1 MTSIKG
7 RCNAIAQHDKRK
19 RHNVKGKSNKE
30 RFNMASLTD
39 LIQNMIQANETTQ
52 QELQSTKQEFK
63 VLKAEVDEKISDEN
77 ILDIMHE
84 QFIKDEYFTSDSFYN
99 DIGQALINKYGLGNL
114 INLDRNQ
121 VNEAVKEYLA
131 KNLDT
136 KAVTEYIMQNY
147 TGEIRDAMIR
157 RIRIESKSILDNYDF
172 SLQVLPRL
180 EVLFKE
186 FVKNYELT
194 SYLMKSTAQLFVAQ
208 ESNLAFM
215 LEYIVAKEF
224 IHNK

>member
-1 MTSIKG
+1 
-7 RCNAIAQHDKRK
+7 
-19 RHNVKGKSNKE
+19 
-30 RFNMASLTD
+30 MAGLTD
-39 LIQNMIQANETTQ
+39 LIQDMIRANESTQ
-52 QELQSTKQEFK
+52 KELKEAKEEFSKLQEVVATQT
-63 VLKAEVDEKISDEN
+63 SDEH
-77 ILDIMHE
+77 IIELMQE
-84 QFIKDEYFTSDSFYN
+84 EFYKSEYFSSEEFYR
-99 DIGQALINKYGLGNL
+99 DIGEALIAKYGLGSL
-114 INLDRNQ
+114 INLDKNQ
-121 VNEAVKEYLA
+121 VNEAVKEYLR

-136 KAVTEYIMQNY
+136 DGVSKYIMQHY
-147 TGEIRDAMIR
+147 TGEIREAMIR

-224 IHNK
+224 LPAHTIS

>member
-1 MTSIKG
+1 
-7 RCNAIAQHDKRK
+7 
-19 RHNVKGKSNKE
+19 
-30 RFNMASLTD
+30 MASLTD

-84 QFIKDEYFTSDSFYN
+84 QFIKDEYFTSESFYN

-215 LEYIVAKEF
+215 LEYIVAKELL
-224 IHNK
+224 HNP

>member
-1 MTSIKG
+1 M
-7 RCNAIAQHDKRK
+7 
-19 RHNVKGKSNKE
+19 
-30 RFNMASLTD
+30 SLTT
-39 LIQNMIQANETTQ
+39 LIQEMIASNEAVKE
-52 QELQSTKQEFK
+52 ELQNTQKEFK
-63 VLKAEVDEKISDEN
+63 ELESYVNEQVSDSN

-84 QFIKDEYFTSDSFYN
+84 QFIKDEYFTSDKFFQ
-99 DIGQALINKYGLGNL
+99 DIGQALINKYGLANL

-121 VNEAVKEYLA
+121 VNEAIKEYLA

-136 KAVTEYIMQNY
+136 KALTEYIMQNY
-147 TGEIRDAMIR
+147 TGQIREAMIR

-224 IHNK
+224 IHSK

>member
-1 MTSIKG
+1 M
-7 RCNAIAQHDKRK
+7 
-19 RHNVKGKSNKE
+19 
-30 RFNMASLTD
+30 SLTT
-39 LIQNMIQANETTQ
+39 LIQEMIASNEAVKE
-52 QELQSTKQEFK
+52 ELQNTQKEFK
-63 VLKAEVDEKISDEN
+63 ELESYVNEQVSDSN

-84 QFIKDEYFTSDSFYN
+84 QFIKDEYFTSDKFFQ

-114 INLDRNQ
+114 INLDKNQ
-121 VNEAVKEYLA
+121 VNEAIKEYLA

-136 KAVTEYIMQNY
+136 KALTEYIMQNY

>member
-1 MTSIKG
+1 
-7 RCNAIAQHDKRK
+7 
-19 RHNVKGKSNKE
+19 
-30 RFNMASLTD
+30 MASLTD

-52 QELQSTKQEFK
+52 QELQSTKQEFND
-63 VLKAEVDEKISDEN
+63 LKSYVDTQVSDEN

-84 QFIKDEYFTSDSFYN
+84 QFIKDEYFTSESFYN

-215 LEYIVAKEF
+215 LEYIVAKELL
-224 IHNK
+224 HSK

>member
-1 MTSIKG
+1 
-7 RCNAIAQHDKRK
+7 
-19 RHNVKGKSNKE
+19 
-30 RFNMASLTD
+30 MASLTD

-52 QELQSTKQEFK
+52 QELQSTKQEFSN
-63 VLKAEVDEKISDEN
+63 LKAEIDEKISDEN

-84 QFIKDEYFTSDSFYN
+84 QFIKDKYFTSESFYN

-215 LEYIVAKEF
+215 LEYIVAKELL
-224 IHNK
+224 HK

>member
-1 MTSIKG
+1 
-7 RCNAIAQHDKRK
+7 
-19 RHNVKGKSNKE
+19 
-30 RFNMASLTD
+30 MASLTD

-52 QELQSTKQEFK
+52 QELQSTKQEFND
-63 VLKAEVDEKISDEN
+63 LKSYVDTQVSDEN

-84 QFIKDEYFTSDSFYN
+84 QFIKDEYFTNDSFYN

-147 TGEIRDAMIR
+147 TGDIRDAMIR

>member
-1 MTSIKG
+1 M
-7 RCNAIAQHDKRK
+7 
-19 RHNVKGKSNKE
+19 
-30 RFNMASLTD
+30 SLTT
-39 LIQNMIQANETTQ
+39 LIQEMIASNEAVKE
-52 QELQSTKQEFK
+52 ELQNTQKEFK
-63 VLKAEVDEKISDEN
+63 ELESYVNEQVSDSN

-84 QFIKDEYFTSDSFYN
+84 QFLQDEYFTSDTFYQ
-99 DIGQALINKYGLGNL
+99 DIGQALIDKYGLGNL

-121 VNEAVKEYLA
+121 VNEAIKEYLA

-136 KAVTEYIMQNY
+136 KGITEYIMQNY

-224 IHNK
+224 IHSK

>member
-1 MTSIKG
+1 
-7 RCNAIAQHDKRK
+7 
-19 RHNVKGKSNKE
+19 
-30 RFNMASLTD
+30 MASLTD

-52 QELQSTKQEFK
+52 QELQSTKQEFSN
-63 VLKAEVDEKISDEN
+63 LKAEVDEKISDEN

-84 QFIKDEYFTSDSFYN
+84 QFIKDEYFTSESFYN

-121 VNEAVKEYLA
+121 VNEAIKEYLA

-157 RIRIESKSILDNYDF
+157 RIRIESKSVLDNYDF

-215 LEYIVAKEF
+215 LEYIVAKELL
-224 IHNK
+224 HNP

>member
-1 MTSIKG
+1 MGEKPLQTSL
-7 RCNAIAQHDKRK
+7 CH
-19 RHNVKGKSNKE
+19 
-30 RFNMASLTD
+30 
-39 LIQNMIQANETTQ
+39 
-52 QELQSTKQEFK
+52 
-63 VLKAEVDEKISDEN
+63 
-77 ILDIMHE
+77 
-84 QFIKDEYFTSDSFYN
+84 
-99 DIGQALINKYGLGNL
+99 IGARQ
-114 INLDRNQ
+114 
-121 VNEAVKEYLA
+121 AVKEYLA

-224 IHNK
+224 IHN

>member
-1 MTSIKG
+1 
-7 RCNAIAQHDKRK
+7 
-19 RHNVKGKSNKE
+19 
-30 RFNMASLTD
+30 MASLTD

-84 QFIKDEYFTSDSFYN
+84 QFIKDEYFTSESFYN

-224 IHNK
+224 IHN

>member
-1 MTSIKG
+1 
-7 RCNAIAQHDKRK
+7 
-19 RHNVKGKSNKE
+19 
-30 RFNMASLTD
+30 MASLTD

-84 QFIKDEYFTSDSFYN
+84 QFIKDEYFTSESFYN

-157 RIRIESKSILDNYDF
+157 RILIESKSILDNYDF

-224 IHNK
+224 IHN

>member
-1 MTSIKG
+1 
-7 RCNAIAQHDKRK
+7 
-19 RHNVKGKSNKE
+19 
-30 RFNMASLTD
+30 MASLTD

-52 QELQSTKQEFK
+52 QELQSTKQEFND
-63 VLKAEVDEKISDEN
+63 LKSYVDTQVSDEN

-84 QFIKDEYFTSDSFYN
+84 QFIKDEYFTSESFYN

-224 IHNK
+224 IHNP

>member
-1 MTSIKG
+1 
-7 RCNAIAQHDKRK
+7 
-19 RHNVKGKSNKE
+19 
-30 RFNMASLTD
+30 MASLTD

-52 QELQSTKQEFK
+52 QELQSTKQEFSN
-63 VLKAEVDEKISDEN
+63 LKAEVDEKISDEN

-84 QFIKDEYFTSDSFYN
+84 QFIKDEYFTSESFYN

-157 RIRIESKSILDNYDF
+157 RIRIESKSVLDNYDF

-224 IHNK
+224 IHNP

>member
-1 MTSIKG
+1 M
-7 RCNAIAQHDKRK
+7 
-19 RHNVKGKSNKE
+19 
-30 RFNMASLTD
+30 SLTT
-39 LIQNMIQANETTQ
+39 LIQEMIASNEAVKE
-52 QELQSTKQEFK
+52 ELQNTQKEFK
-63 VLKAEVDEKISDEN
+63 ELESYVNEQVSDSN

-84 QFIKDEYFTSDSFYN
+84 QFIKDEYFTSDKFFQ

-114 INLDRNQ
+114 INLDKNQ
-121 VNEAVKEYLA
+121 VNEAIKEYLA

-136 KAVTEYIMQNY
+136 KALTEYIMQNY
-147 TGEIRDAMIR
+147 TGEIREAMIR

>member
-1 MTSIKG
+1 M
-7 RCNAIAQHDKRK
+7 
-19 RHNVKGKSNKE
+19 
-30 RFNMASLTD
+30 SLTT
-39 LIQNMIQANETTQ
+39 LIQEMIASNEAVKE
-52 QELQSTKQEFK
+52 ELQNTQKEFK
-63 VLKAEVDEKISDEN
+63 ELESYVNEQVSDSN

-84 QFIKDEYFTSDSFYN
+84 QFIKDEYFTSDKFFQ

-114 INLDRNQ
+114 INLDKNQ
-121 VNEAVKEYLA
+121 VNEAIKEYLA

-136 KAVTEYIMQNY
+136 KGITEYIMQNY

-224 IHNK
+224 IHSK

>member
-1 MTSIKG
+1 
-7 RCNAIAQHDKRK
+7 
-19 RHNVKGKSNKE
+19 
-30 RFNMASLTD
+30 MASLTD

-52 QELQSTKQEFK
+52 QELQSTKQEFND
-63 VLKAEVDEKISDEN
+63 LKSYVDTQVSDEN

-84 QFIKDEYFTSDSFYN
+84 QFIKDEYFTSESFYN

-224 IHNK
+224 IHN

>member
-1 MTSIKG
+1 
-7 RCNAIAQHDKRK
+7 
-19 RHNVKGKSNKE
+19 
-30 RFNMASLTD
+30 MASLTD

-52 QELQSTKQEFK
+52 QELQSTKQEFND
-63 VLKAEVDEKISDEN
+63 LKSYVDEKISDEN

-84 QFIKDEYFTSDSFYN
+84 QFIKDEYFTSESFYN

-157 RIRIESKSILDNYDF
+157 RIRIESKSVLDNYDF

-224 IHNK
+224 IHSK

>member
-1 MTSIKG
+1 
-7 RCNAIAQHDKRK
+7 
-19 RHNVKGKSNKE
+19 
-30 RFNMASLTD
+30 MASLTD

-52 QELQSTKQEFK
+52 QELQSTKQEFNE
-63 VLKAEVDEKISDEN
+63 LKSYVDTQVSDEN

-84 QFIKDEYFTSDSFYN
+84 QFIKDEYFTSESFYN

-224 IHNK
+224 IHK

>member
-1 MTSIKG
+1 
-7 RCNAIAQHDKRK
+7 
-19 RHNVKGKSNKE
+19 
-30 RFNMASLTD
+30 MASLTD

-52 QELQSTKQEFK
+52 QELQSTKQEFSN
-63 VLKAEVDEKISDEN
+63 LKAEVDEKISDEN

-84 QFIKDEYFTSDSFYN
+84 QFIKDEYFTSDKFYN

-224 IHNK
+224 IHN

>member
-1 MTSIKG
+1 
-7 RCNAIAQHDKRK
+7 
-19 RHNVKGKSNKE
+19 
-30 RFNMASLTD
+30 MASLTD

-63 VLKAEVDEKISDEN
+63 ELKAEVDEKISDEN

-84 QFIKDEYFTSDSFYN
+84 QFIKDEYFTSESFYN

-224 IHNK
+224 IHN

>member
-1 MTSIKG
+1 
-7 RCNAIAQHDKRK
+7 
-19 RHNVKGKSNKE
+19 
-30 RFNMASLTD
+30 MASLTD

-52 QELQSTKQEFK
+52 QELQSTKQEFND
-63 VLKAEVDEKISDEN
+63 LKSYVDTQVSDEN

-84 QFIKDEYFTSDSFYN
+84 QFIKDEYFTSESFYN

-147 TGEIRDAMIR
+147 IGEIRDAMIR

-215 LEYIVAKEF
+215 LEYIVAKELL
-224 IHNK
+224 HNP

>member
-1 MTSIKG
+1 M
-7 RCNAIAQHDKRK
+7 
-19 RHNVKGKSNKE
+19 
-30 RFNMASLTD
+30 SLTT
-39 LIQNMIQANETTQ
+39 LIQEMIASNEAVKEEVQNTQ
-52 QELQSTKQEFK
+52 KEFK
-63 VLKAEVDEKISDEN
+63 ELESYVNEQVSDSN

-84 QFIKDEYFTSDSFYN
+84 QFLQDEYFTSDTFYQ

-121 VNEAVKEYLA
+121 VNEAIKEYLA

-136 KAVTEYIMQNY
+136 KGITEYIMQNY

-215 LEYIVAKEF
+215 LEYIVAKELL
-224 IHNK
+224 HNP

>member
-1 MTSIKG
+1 
-7 RCNAIAQHDKRK
+7 
-19 RHNVKGKSNKE
+19 
-30 RFNMASLTD
+30 MASLTD

-84 QFIKDEYFTSDSFYN
+84 QFIKDEYFTSESFYN

>member
-1 MTSIKG
+1 
-7 RCNAIAQHDKRK
+7 
-19 RHNVKGKSNKE
+19 
-30 RFNMASLTD
+30 MASLTD

-52 QELQSTKQEFK
+52 QELQSTKQEFNE
-63 VLKAEVDEKISDEN
+63 LKSYVDTQVSDEN

-84 QFIKDEYFTSDSFYN
+84 QFIKDEYFTSESFYN

-224 IHNK
+224 IHN

>member
-1 MTSIKG
+1 
-7 RCNAIAQHDKRK
+7 
-19 RHNVKGKSNKE
+19 
-30 RFNMASLTD
+30 MASLTD
-39 LIQNMIQANETTQ
+39 LIQNIIQANETTQ

-84 QFIKDEYFTSDSFYN
+84 QFIKDEYFTSESFYN

-215 LEYIVAKEF
+215 LEYIVAKELL
-224 IHNK
+224 HSK

>member
-1 MTSIKG
+1 
-7 RCNAIAQHDKRK
+7 
-19 RHNVKGKSNKE
+19 
-30 RFNMASLTD
+30 MASLTD

-52 QELQSTKQEFK
+52 QELQSTKQEFND
-63 VLKAEVDEKISDEN
+63 LKSYVDTQVSDEN

-84 QFIKDEYFTSDSFYN
+84 QFIKDEYFTSDKFYN

-224 IHNK
+224 IHKA